1 MCRFGVKG
9 FLIMLSV
16 LIAAVGCRAVPIYNV
31 TDRAIVASGGK
42 PKTLEETK
50 AAIVDAGRARGWSM
64 SDKGPGHLEGTLR
77 VRSHVAVVDI
87 RYTTTNFSIT
97 YKDSQVL
104 HYDGTK
110 IHPNYNSWIQNL
122 QGEIEKRL

>member
-1 MCRFGVKG
+1 MYRLAVKAV
-9 FLIMLSV
+9 LLLSV
-16 LIAAVGCRAVPIYNV
+16 LAAAVGCRTAPIYNV
-31 TDRAIVASGGK
+31 TDQAIVSSGGK
-42 PKTLEETK
+42 PKTQEEIKTAILE
-50 AAIVDAGRARGWSM
+50 AGRARGWTM

-87 RYTTTNFSIT
+87 RYTTTKFSIN

-104 HYDGTK
+104 HYDGTN

-122 QGEIEKRL
+122 QREIERRL